1 MVKTNFFK
9 ANFLL
14 ILLALV
20 SLGMG
25 FYVNQQLEQ
34 ENQSAKVLKDVKSNE

>member
-1 MVKTNFFK
+1 MVKTNFLK

-14 ILLALV
+14 IVLAIV

-25 FYVNQQLEQ
+25 IYVNQQLENT
-34 ENQSAKVLKDVKSNE
+34 NQSISIVKDMSINE